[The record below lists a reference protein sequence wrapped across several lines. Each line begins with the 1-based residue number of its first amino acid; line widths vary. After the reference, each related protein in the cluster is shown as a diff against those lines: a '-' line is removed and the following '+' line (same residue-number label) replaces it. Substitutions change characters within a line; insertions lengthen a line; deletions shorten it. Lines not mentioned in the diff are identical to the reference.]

1 MKNLFL
7 LVILI
12 VISAGFTSAQT
23 IKTVEAR
30 QLEDI
35 DTRIKQT
42 QKEADQTA
50 TLLEAVT
57 KKYSDE
63 YRETVPALVKIK
75 NEYKVLNER
84 LTSLFAERKRLAEK
98 KLTMALPN
106 NQIDLLKILIL
117 QNERLLD
124 LLNNQIP
131 KNN

>member
-7 LVILI
+7 LVILS
-12 VISAGFTSAQT
+12 VLFVGFASAQT

-30 QLEDI
+30 QLEDV

-50 TLLEAVT
+50 ALLETAT
-57 KKYSDE
+57 NKYSDE
-63 YRETVPALVKIK
+63 YREQFPALVKIK
-75 NEYKVLNER
+75 NDLKVLNER

-98 KLTMALPN
+98 KLTMPLPN
-106 NQIDLLKILIL
+106 NQIELLKILIL